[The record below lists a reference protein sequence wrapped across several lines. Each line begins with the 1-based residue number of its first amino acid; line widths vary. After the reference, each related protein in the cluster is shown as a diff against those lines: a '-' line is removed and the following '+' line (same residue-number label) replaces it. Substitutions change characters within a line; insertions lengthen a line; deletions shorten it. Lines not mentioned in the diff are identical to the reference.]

1 MQTSSAGVEFYTA
14 PGVLPEGTA
23 LTNATGAYGLAISE
37 HMLGMLLMIDKKL
50 ELYRD
55 GQRQELWASQG
66 NVRSVYGAH
75 VLVLGMGDIGGS
87 FGRLC
92 KAMGA
97 RVTGVRRTNTAKP
110 DYADQVRLM
119 EDLDQLLPE
128 ADVVAVTLPGT
139 PATRNLLSRERISR
153 MKPGAV
159 VLNVGRGYIIDTEA
173 LCDGLESGHLG
184 GAGLDVTDPEPLPA
198 GHRLWQLP
206 TAVVTPHVSGGYH
219 LQETHNRIAGI
230 FAENLRR
237 FVNGEALK
245 NQVDL
250 AAGY

>member
-1 MQTSSAGVEFYTA
+1 
-14 PGVLPEGTA
+14 
-23 LTNATGAYGLAISE
+23 
-37 HMLGMLLMIDKKL
+37 
-50 ELYRD
+50 
-55 GQRQELWASQG
+55 
-66 NVRSVYGAH
+66 
-75 VLVLGMGDIGGS
+75 
-87 FGRLC
+87 
-92 KAMGA
+92 MGA
-97 RVTGVRRTNTAKP
+97 GLLPGRAAPKLLRR
-110 DYADQVRLM
+110 
-119 EDLDQLLPE
+119 EDL
-128 ADVVAVTLPGT
+128 
-139 PATRNLLSRERISR
+139 SI

-237 FVNGEALK
+237 FVKGEALK